1 MIAVIFEVNL
11 KPEGKEAYFDIAA
24 ELKNVLVKQPGFI
37 LIERFVNVS
46 DSDRYLSL
54 SFWDDKASVL
64 GWRDQFEHRRAQYI
78 GKSELFLDFRL
89 RVANIIRD
97 YDMSKT
103 QAPNEV

>member
-24 ELKNVLVKQPGFI
+24 ELKNLLVKQAGFI
-37 LIERFVNVS
+37 SIERFVNVS

-54 SFWDDKASVL
+54 SFWDNKEAVL
-64 GWRDQFEHRRAQYI
+64 GWRDQFEHKCAQDI

-89 RVANIIRD
+89 RVANVIRD
-97 YDMSKT
+97 YDMNNMKASN
-103 QAPNEV
+103 AV